1 MKKQALL
8 NVPKILLCTVG
19 LSGLLN
25 LTIQSSSF
33 SVSVGSKP
41 SRSLVQAIKREKG
54 SNLAKLFSEIKY
66 WFIEEDLNSDG
77 IKEAI
82 VYTRGPD
89 CGAWLCPVYIF
100 QKNGAGYR
108 LVDEV
113 KVFIGGGISILPS
126 RSNGWSDIAFRIA
139 RVGTIPLKVEWRKG
153 FFNGNE
159 YQLGEALK
167 SQPDGY
173 ILQYQQ
179 GSGIS
184 LANSDL
190 LDPQKNSVSRFPSDV
205 TSQPIYKEQ
214 AYKGKAQGA
223 RVIQDLPSGNYTFCK
238 RNSKTPCLT
247 RFEFRKINN
256 RVVGNYISA
265 DDEICID
272 GIVDGNTILGQ
283 GLDGPGSVP
292 YKQPQKSNS
301 SLQGN
306 DSREW
311 IRDDNSL
318 KVSKQSTFNLPLK
331 NYGGT
336 ENTRYSAWFKY
347 ASIQLDLQGFQ
358 QKVGKSFNPPQRCQI
373 IHPLTGK
380 VVETSESKI
389 SANRSPSTAQ
399 QYKEQGDSKSR
410 NGDKRGA
417 ISDYTSA
424 IRLNSSFAVAY
435 YNRAID
441 RVSVGDR
448 QGALVDFRKAAELF
462 KQQGKGSDQRD
473 ALSEIAKLQ
482 GEQPKQQEAKRSLL
496 VTANTSSIPGTTVAP
511 GEQQKLKDLQ
521 WNAATQIVM
530 DRLNCREL
538 TNQSGVCSFDLCN
551 LGFAD
556 AVIEVYDAQ
565 RKLVEVRG
573 IEGVRN
579 PSSVFGFPVESIERL
594 IKLINLKDGFG
605 LNDPRISIGQQK
617 LTEIRN
623 LVIPPGGSFK
633 ITKSG
638 VNADNYNK
646 ATFLMGFF
654 FDSELNLPGSL
665 PGSLK
670 KIFGEDAAFKQTL
683 LAALFVKVQEERT
696 KNIVKGGGFNDPP
709 RAFLT
714 GQWIDQESFSKLVEV
729 GLKVLAEESLK
740 KGTERIVINQVVLG
754 KKLNVWVTAAE
765 GFAKGG
771 NGFLQYFN
779 RDQSQKAERQSG
791 GIVFPQNN

>member
-1 MKKQALL
+1 MKKQSLL
-8 NVPKILLCTVG
+8 NASKTLLCAVG
-19 LSGLLN
+19 LSGLLS
-25 LTIQSSSF
+25 LTMQSSS
-33 SVSVGSKP
+33 SSSISVGREPSK
-41 SRSLVQAIKREKG
+41 SLVEAIRREKG
-54 SNLAKLFSEIKY
+54 SSLARLFSEIKY

-82 VYTRGPD
+82 VYTHGSD

-100 QKNGAGYR
+100 QKNGVSYR

-113 KVFIGGGISILPS
+113 KVFIGGGVSILPS
-126 RSNGWSDIAFRIA
+126 RSNGWNDIAFRVA
-139 RVGTIPLKVEWRKG
+139 KVGTIPLKVEWRKG
-153 FFNGNE
+153 AFNGKK
-159 YQLGEALK
+159 YQLGKVLT
-167 SQPDGY
+167 SQPAGY

-179 GSGIS
+179 GTGIS
-184 LANSDL
+184 LANSGV
-190 LDPQKNSVSRFPSDV
+190 LDPQENSVSRSPSDFK
-205 TSQPIYKEQ
+205 SQPIYKEQ
-214 AYKGKAQGA
+214 AYKGKALGA
-223 RVIQDLPSGNYTFCK
+223 KVIQDLPSGNYTFCK
-238 RNSKTPCLT
+238 RNTRTPCLT

-272 GIVDGNTILGQ
+272 GVIDGNTILGR
-283 GLDGPGSVP
+283 GLDGPGSGP

-306 DSREW
+306 DLRAW

-318 KVSKQSTFNLPLK
+318 TVSQQSTFNLPLE

-336 ENTRYSAWFKY
+336 GNTRYSAWFKY
-347 ASIQLDLQGFQ
+347 ANIQLNLQGFQ
-358 QKVGKSFNPPQRCQI
+358 QKSGKSFNPPQRCQI

-380 VVETSESKI
+380 VIETSEPKI
-389 SANRSPSTAQ
+389 SASRSPSTAQ

-410 NGDKRGA
+410 NGDKQGA

-441 RVSVGDR
+441 RVSVGDQ
-448 QGALVDFRKAAELF
+448 QGALADFRKAAELF

-473 ALSEIAKLQ
+473 ALNEIAKLQ

-496 VTANTSSIPGTTVAP
+496 VTANTSSIRGATVEP
-511 GEQQKLKDLQ
+511 GEKQKLKDLQ

-530 DRLNCREL
+530 DRLNCRDL
-538 TNQSGVCSFDLCN
+538 PNKSRVCSLDLYN
-551 LGFAD
+551 LGYAN
-556 AVIEVYDAQ
+556 AVVEVYDAQ
-565 RKLVEVRG
+565 RKLVEIRG
-573 IEGVRN
+573 VEGVRN
-579 PSSVFGFPVESIERL
+579 PSSVFGFPVESVERL
-594 IKLINLKDGFG
+594 FKLKNGFG
-605 LNDPRISIGQQK
+605 FNDPRISIGQQK

-623 LVIPPGGSFK
+623 LVIPSGGSFK

-638 VNADNYNK
+638 VNADNYNN

-665 PGSLK
+665 PGSLQ
-670 KIFGEDAAFKQTL
+670 KIFGEDAAFRQTL

-696 KNIVKGGGFNDPP
+696 KNIVKDGGFNDPP

-714 GQWIDQESFSKLVEV
+714 GQWIDQESFSNLVEV

-740 KGTERIVINQVVLG
+740 KRTKRAVIDQVVLG

-765 GFAKGG
+765 VFAKSG

-779 RDQSQKAERQSG
+779 RDQSQKAERQQG
-791 GIVFPQNN
+791 GIVFPKNN